1 MTVSDTLKQ
10 LKALGT
16 AKVRAQNA
24 KGGAGW
30 ISTIGCRTNRRTE
43 R

>member
-1 MTVSDTLKQ
+1 LTLKEALKQ

-24 KGGAGW
+24 KSGAGADLDQPH
-30 ISTIGCRTNRRTE
+30 GE
-43 R
+43 PQG